1 MVIDPKLRVLL
12 VEDNRFNQML
22 ALGILENDGHEVSVA
37 CNGCEGLE
45 LLETGRFDVVLMDV
59 QMPEMD
65 GFEAT
70 RVIRER
76 EQGTEEHIPIV
87 GVTAHSKPG
96 DEERCLE
103 AGMDAYVPK
112 PINRDLLF
120 PTLARLTTGDG
131 GESVSMPTRS
141 ADEVDG
147 FDRQEVLS
155 RLDGDVHLLGQLVQ
169 MFFEDCEKFM
179 SQIRAALDDRDREA
193 LGRAAHGLKGP
204 VSTMSLSNA
213 LACISE
219 LEKLGGSGSFED
231 AEAVYTVL
239 HGELERLQPVL
250 QAEMRD

>member
-37 CNGCEGLE
+37 GNGREGLE
-45 LLETGRFDVVLMDV
+45 LLETGCFDVVLMDV

-70 RVIRER
+70 RVIRGR

-87 GVTAHSKPG
+87 GLTAHSKPG

-112 PINRDLLF
+112 PIKRDLLF
-120 PTLARLTTGDG
+120 PTLVRLTTGDG
-131 GESVSMPTRS
+131 GETASIPTRA

-155 RLDGDVHLLGQLVQ
+155 RLDGDVNLLGQLVE
-169 MFFEDCEKFM
+169 MFFEDCSMFM
-179 SQIRAALDDRDREA
+179 SQIRAALDNGDREA
-193 LGRAAHGLKGP
+193 LGKAAHGLKGS
-204 VSTMSLSNA
+204 VSTMSLNKA
-213 LACISE
+213 LASISE
-219 LEKLGGSGSFED
+219 LEKLEASESLED
-231 AEAVYTVL
+231 AESMYTVL
-239 HGELERLQPVL
+239 HDELERLKPVL
-250 QAEMRD
+250 QAEMKD